1 MLELMNCFLLMNQL
15 AVMHPTLKLT
25 ELLGKKHMSSD
36 CFIQALT
43 HRSASGK
50 HNERMEFLGDSVLG
64 LIITNALYHHM
75 PKASEGYLSRLRAS
89 LVNENTLAEIAN
101 ELSLGDFLRLGAGE
115 LKSGGFRRKSILSDT
130 LEAVIAS
137 VFLEKGMDEAKQF
150 VLKIYT
156 NRFEKLPSEDELK
169 DPKSRLQEK
178 LQSRNYEIPDY
189 QLLSTTGDAHR
200 QIFTAECSIKELG
213 IVTNGVASS
222 RRKAEQKSAQNA
234 YEVVL
239 EKLDALQQAK
249 KANKL

>member
-1 MLELMNCFLLMNQL
+1 MQS
-15 AVMHPTLKLT
+15 LKLAK
-25 ELLGKKHMSSD
+25 LLDQKHMGSD

-43 HRSASGK
+43 HRSANGK

-64 LIITNALYHHM
+64 LIITSALYKQQ

-130 LEAVIAS
+130 LEAVIGS
-137 VFLEKGMDEAKQF
+137 VYLEQGMDKATDF

-156 NRFEKLPSEDELK
+156 NRFEKLPSEDDLK
-169 DPKSRLQEK
+169 DPKSRLQEV
-178 LQSRNYEIPDY
+178 LQSRGYDIPQYE
-189 QLLSTTGDAHR
+189 LLSTTGDAHR
-200 QIFTAECSIKELG
+200 QDFTAECVIKSLE
-213 IVTNGVASS
+213 VNTKGVAGS

-234 YEVVL
+234 YKIVL
-239 EKLDALQQAK
+239 NQFSGK
-249 KANKL
+249 KKDKQ